1 MRLLHHIRITPQ
13 SIILD
18 GKEVEVQGEG
28 LALLCNAYQAHIG
41 GYPKF
46 HKMDGLCKLGLVA
59 SDLLLQAESSQI
71 IGEDRS
77 AQGAE
82 LREDR
87 AVILFNR
94 GGSVDTDRQYQETID
109 AEDGC
114 FPSPAL
120 FVYTLANIVT
130 GEICIRN
137 GYCGESSF
145 YVLPEKDLALMEQMV
160 EESFADSSTQSA
172 LWGWVDYADEHTF
185 EAEICLTEK

>member
-28 LALLCNAYQAHIG
+28 LDLLRNAYQAHIG

-77 AQGAE
+77 VQGAE

-94 GGSVDTDRQYQETID
+94 GESVPKT
-109 AEDGC
+109 AV
-114 FPSPAL
+114 FPARL
-120 FVYTLANIVT
+120 
-130 GEICIRN
+130 
-137 GYCGESSF
+137 SSF
-145 YVLPEKDLALMEQMV
+145 IRWRI
-160 EESFADSSTQSA
+160 S
-172 LWGWVDYADEHTF
+172 
-185 EAEICLTEK
+185 